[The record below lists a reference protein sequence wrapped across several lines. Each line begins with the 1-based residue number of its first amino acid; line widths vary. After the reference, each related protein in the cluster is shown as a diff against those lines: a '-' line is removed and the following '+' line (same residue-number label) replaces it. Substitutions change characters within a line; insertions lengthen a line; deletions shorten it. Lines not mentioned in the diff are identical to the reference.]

1 MRDATKSL
9 HRARFYSEL
18 CIVHRCPGFQD
29 DQFRREFDLSGY
41 GREGGAGLKMG
52 GGGELFKYE
61 PREEKMM
68 AGDKM

>member
-1 MRDATKSL
+1 MRLNLCIEQSDKSL
-9 HRARFYSEL
+9 SW
-18 CIVHRCPGFQD
+18 FQD

-68 AGDKM
+68 ADNKM